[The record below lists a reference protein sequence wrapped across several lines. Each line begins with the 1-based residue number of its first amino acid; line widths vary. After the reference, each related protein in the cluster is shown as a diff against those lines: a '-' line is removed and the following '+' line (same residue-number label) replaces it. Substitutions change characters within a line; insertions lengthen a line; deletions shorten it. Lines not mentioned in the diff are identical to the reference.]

1 MKVNTSFYLLLL
13 LCIFFA
19 CLLFNSAYNYYFIEN
34 MENIETDET
43 DETAETAETDETV
56 ETDEKKKIKK
66 PELIIKKKKERRV
79 KTVPLN

>member
-1 MKVNTSFYLLLL
+1 MKVNTPFYLLLL

-43 DETAETAETDETV
+43 DETAETDETV